1 MFVKSIK
8 YELRS
13 VARIIVPLLI
23 IFLCAAMI
31 MSLGFML
38 DGRVFGFSK
47 KAESS
52 ETILAVLF
60 ALAEGFIGVG
70 LFVLMIAINI
80 AVYILIIHRFY
91 VSFFTDE
98 GYLTFTLPVTIDC
111 HLTVKIVSMFFWNL
125 ATLIVTLLGG
135 LIIFGGLYIGYTE
148 KATEFLSGISFMLEI
163 LLSGLTQTIG
173 HIGIQVVLSV
183 LAFLAT
189 SISQSLLIY
198 FSICLGCMLFKK
210 HRLLGAIVG
219 IFAVNAIYSL
229 VSTIGSYILTFFSL
243 VSEVG
248 YLVTTGLSIVL
259 AIIGTIAVYRGT
271 RYILQKKLNL
281 D

>member
-13 VARIIVPLLI
+13 VARIVVPLLI

-38 DGRVFGFSK
+38 DGRVFGFTK
-47 KAESS
+47 KAESG

-60 ALAEGFIGVG
+60 SLAEGFIGLG

-125 ATLIVTLLGG
+125 AALIVTLLGG
-135 LIIFGGLYIGYTE
+135 LIIFGGLYVGYTE
-148 KATEFLSGISFMLEI
+148 EATEILSGISFMLEI
-163 LLSGLTQTIG
+163 FLSGLTQTID
-173 HIGIQVVLSV
+173 HLGIQVVLNV
-183 LAFLAT
+183 LALLTTAIF
-189 SISQSLLIY
+189 QSLLIY

-210 HRLLGAIVG
+210 RRLLGAIVG

-248 YLVTTGLSIVL
+248 YLVTTGLTIVL
-259 AIIGTIAVYRGT
+259 TSVGMIAVYIGMRN
-271 RYILQKKLNL
+271 ILQKKLNL

>member
-13 VARIIVPLLI
+13 VARIVVPLLI

-38 DGRVFGFSK
+38 DGRVFGFTK
-47 KAESS
+47 KAESG

-60 ALAEGFIGVG
+60 SLAEGFIGLG

-125 ATLIVTLLGG
+125 AALIVTLLGG
-135 LIIFGGLYIGYTE
+135 LIIFGGLYVGYTE
-148 KATEFLSGISFMLEI
+148 EATEILSGISFMLEI
-163 LLSGLTQTIG
+163 FLSGLTQTID
-173 HIGIQVVLSV
+173 HLGIQVVLNV
-183 LAFLAT
+183 LALLTTAIF
-189 SISQSLLIY
+189 QSLLIY
-198 FSICLGCMLFKK
+198 FSICLGCMLCKK
-210 HRLLGAIVG
+210 RRLLGAIVG

-248 YLVTTGLSIVL
+248 YLVTTGLTIVL
-259 AIIGTIAVYRGT
+259 TSVGMIAVYIGMRN
-271 RYILQKKLNL
+271 ILQKKLNL

>member
-13 VARIIVPLLI
+13 VARIVVPLLI

-38 DGRVFGFSK
+38 DGRVFGFTK
-47 KAESS
+47 KAESG

-60 ALAEGFIGVG
+60 SLAEGFIGLG

-125 ATLIVTLLGG
+125 AALIVTLLGG
-135 LIIFGGLYIGYTE
+135 LIIFGGLYVGYTE
-148 KATEFLSGISFMLEI
+148 EATEVLSGISFMLEI
-163 LLSGLTQTIG
+163 FLSGLTQTID
-173 HIGIQVVLSV
+173 HLGIQVVLNV
-183 LAFLAT
+183 LALLTTAIF
-189 SISQSLLIY
+189 QSLLIY

-210 HRLLGAIVG
+210 RRLLGAIVG

-248 YLVTTGLSIVL
+248 YLVTTGLTIVL
-259 AIIGTIAVYRGT
+259 TSVGMIAVYIGMRN
-271 RYILQKKLNL
+271 ILQKKLNL

>member
-13 VARIIVPLLI
+13 VARIVVPLLI

-38 DGRVFGFSK
+38 DGRVFGFTK
-47 KAESS
+47 KAESG
-52 ETILAVLF
+52 ETIPAVLF
-60 ALAEGFIGVG
+60 SLAEGFIGLG

-125 ATLIVTLLGG
+125 AALIVTLLGG
-135 LIIFGGLYIGYTE
+135 LIIFGGLYVGYTE
-148 KATEFLSGISFMLEI
+148 EATEILSGISFMLEI
-163 LLSGLTQTIG
+163 FLSGLTQTID
-173 HIGIQVVLSV
+173 HLGIQVVLNV
-183 LAFLAT
+183 LALLTTAIF
-189 SISQSLLIY
+189 QSLLIY

-210 HRLLGAIVG
+210 RRLLGAIVG

-248 YLVTTGLSIVL
+248 YLVTTGLTIVL
-259 AIIGTIAVYRGT
+259 TSVGMIAVYIGMRN
-271 RYILQKKLNL
+271 ILQKKLNL

>member
-60 ALAEGFIGVG
+60 TLAEGFIGVG

-125 ATLIVTLLGG
+125 AALIVTLLGG

-189 SISQSLLIY
+189 SIFQSLLIY

-259 AIIGTIAVYRGT
+259 TIIGTIAVYLGT

>member
-189 SISQSLLIY
+189 SIFQSLLIY

-259 AIIGTIAVYRGT
+259 TIIGTIAVYLGT